1 MPPIPIRRMLPAL
14 ALTAAVT
21 AQAGH
26 EAPTAARASPLDATA
41 DVPAVT
47 YDSAF
52 TRYRP
57 HADQALRSW
66 KDANDNVGR
75 IGGWRSYAREAAQ
88 EEPAAAPDPK
98 ASGSEGR
105 TVPAPKAPAG
115 HDKH

>member
-1 MPPIPIRRMLPAL
+1 MLPDPIRRMLPAL
-14 ALTAAVT
+14 SLTVAAA

-26 EAPTAARASPLDATA
+26 EAPAAGRASPLDATA

-52 TRYRP
+52 ARYRP
-57 HADQALRSW
+57 HADQALRPW

-88 EEPAAAPDPK
+88 EEPA
-98 ASGSEGR
+98 
-105 TVPAPKAPAG
+105 PKAPDG
-115 HDKH
+115 HHKH

>member
-1 MPPIPIRRMLPAL
+1 MLPTPIRRMLPAL
-14 ALTAAVT
+14 ALTVAAA

-26 EAPTAARASPLDATA
+26 EAHAPGRASPLDATA

-57 HADQALRSW
+57 HADQKLRPW
-66 KDANDNVGR
+66 KDSNDNVGR

-88 EEPAAAPDPK
+88 EEPSAAPGPK
-98 ASGSEGR
+98 AIGSEGR
-105 TVPAPKAPAG
+105 TVPTPKAPDA
-115 HDKH
+115 HHKH

>member
-1 MPPIPIRRMLPAL
+1 MLPFPIRRMLPAL
-14 ALTAAVT
+14 ALTAVAT

-26 EAPTAARASPLDATA
+26 EAPAAGRASPLDATA

-52 TRYRP
+52 ARYRP
-57 HADQALRSW
+57 HADQALRPW

-88 EEPAAAPDPK
+88 QETTAAPDPK
-98 ASGSEGR
+98 ATGSESR
-105 TVPAPKAPAG
+105 TVPAPKAPVG

>member
-1 MPPIPIRRMLPAL
+1 MLPDPIRRMLPAL
-14 ALTAAVT
+14 SLTVAAA

-26 EAPTAARASPLDATA
+26 EAPAAGRASPLDAAA

-52 TRYRP
+52 ARYRP
-57 HADQALRSW
+57 HADQALRPW

-88 EEPAAAPDPK
+88 EEPAVAPGPK
-98 ASGSEGR
+98 AAGGEGR
-105 TVPAPKAPAG
+105 AVPAPKAADG
-115 HDKH
+115 RHKH